1 MSIYVLGAIIIFGVF
16 VIILIVNP
24 NLSCFGKRIKSPF
37 YPLIRKRKK
46 KSSKEKK
53 IDDYGFSLVDEE
65 SRKRQRITSIE
76 PRERRKKLKKE
87 PKIDDYGF
95 SLSDDKKKRE
105 PEEEKGE
112 KK

>member
-1 MSIYVLGAIIIFGVF
+1 MNIYVLGVIIIFGVF
-16 VIILIVNP
+16 VIILVVNP
-24 NLSCFGKRIKSPF
+24 NLSCFGKKIKSPF

-46 KSSKEKK
+46 KSSKKKK

-65 SRKRQRITSIE
+65 SRKRPRVTSIE
-76 PRERRKKLKKE
+76 PRESRKRLKKE